1 MSGFKENTRQ
11 LTIMLYLNTGMDGLA
26 VRIRV
31 GVELAED
38 GLLRTIGRRSTLNP
52 NRHADRR
59 TETEPRF
66 VDNFA
71 DDNQLHPFSFTSI
84 STQPLPLGCYFV
96 ALVSIYHPSGQD

>member
-1 MSGFKENTRQ
+1 
-11 LTIMLYLNTGMDGLA
+11 MLYLNTGMDGLA

-71 DDNQLHPFSFTSI
+71 DDNQLDPFSFASI
-84 STQPLPLGCYFV
+84 STQPLALGCYSV
-96 ALVSIYHPSGQD
+96 DSVRICPQSGHNQPLNRYLHVMR